1 MRLST
6 RLTVAMVALVLLAT
20 MAVGILTYR
29 NIAEFALPRAL
40 DRVDTHA
47 QLLANGLEA

>member
-20 MAVGILTYR
+20 TAVGVLTYR
-29 NIAEFALPRAL
+29 NIAAM
-40 DRVDTHA
+40 
-47 QLLANGLEA
+47 